1 MTEPRRGGRQIGV
14 QYELG
19 RPRSLGAGNWL
30 HTRYDDVTP
39 EGDRY
44 ALEVWRDLVAD
55 IRTQRQVLGLTQ
67 QDAAAE
73 AGIAANTLEA
83 IERGDSWGS
92 VPNLPR
98 VLHALGLDLEQ
109 TTEVRVRR
117 TPGRASP

>member
-19 RPRSLGAGNWL
+19 RPRSLGEGNWP

-67 QDAAAE
+67 QDAAAA

-92 VPNLPR
+92 VPNLLR
-98 VLHALGLDLEQ
+98 LLHALGLELEQ

-117 TPGRASP
+117 RKPGSR